1 MFNTFKRQIVAFIEF
16 LKIQDPNRLYGPNL
30 LRTSEHTPSVIPKV
44 VRIGP
49 SKKNKAALQDPDK
62 HTDPTSQSNL

>member
-1 MFNTFKRQIVAFIEF
+1 MFSTLKRHLLAFIEF
-16 LKIQDPNRLYGPNL
+16 LKIPDPNRLYGPNL
-30 LRTSEHTPSVIPKV
+30 LRTSEHTTSVYPKV

-62 HTDPTSQSNL
+62 HADPTNHSNP